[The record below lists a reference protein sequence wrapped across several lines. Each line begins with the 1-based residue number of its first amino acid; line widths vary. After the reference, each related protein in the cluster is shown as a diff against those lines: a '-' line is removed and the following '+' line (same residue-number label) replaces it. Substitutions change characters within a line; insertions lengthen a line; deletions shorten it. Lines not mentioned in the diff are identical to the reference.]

1 MQFVNPINNKTQ
13 ICNPYIYN
21 KNNIKKEDL
30 NKLLLYLQD
39 NKKINITGLT
49 LRKLRMTSYEN
60 SCKLLRGSN
69 LKFTEQKV
77 DKNKYSNFKCLDMT
91 LKKLKDIS
99 KQNFLNSINNK
110 YIICNDL
117 VNLGY
122 KFKDYDNIKQNINM
136 LNISN
141 ITSTKIIENNE
152 LPMDILIKKHGINI
166 YTHEKK
172 NIYVPNKFIKN
183 VEIDIVENDI
193 IIEFI
198 DDNKYNLKYKLL
210 SSDDNIIKLIP
221 KIIYDYTKL
230 LVYLNNIYKEI
241 KVTIPS
247 KDNIIIWTQNNC
259 SNYDNCNNKENTKLY
274 MDGNVCIKNTF
285 TDNYINI
292 SDIVQLRNGKCY
304 DKNDI
309 KYLIRFEA
317 LDDTGINI
325 TDMEKEYL
333 ISI

>member
-1 MQFVNPINNKTQ
+1 MQFVNPMNKKTQ

-21 KNNIKKEDL
+21 QNNIKKEDL

-39 NKKINITGLT
+39 KKKINVTGLT
-49 LRKLRMTSYEN
+49 LRKLRMKSYEDA
-60 SCKLLRGSN
+60 CKLLRGSD
-69 LKFTEQKV
+69 LKFTEPKI
-77 DKNKYSNFKCLDMT
+77 DKNKYSKFKCLDMT

-122 KFKDYDNIKQNINM
+122 KFKDNNDIKRNINI
-136 LNISN
+136 LNMSN
-141 ITSTKIIENNE
+141 ITSTKIIENNNM
-152 LPMDILIKKHGINI
+152 PMDTLIKKYGINI

-172 NIYVPNKFIKN
+172 NIYVPNKFIKD

-193 IIEFI
+193 IIEFV
-198 DDNKYNLKYKLL
+198 DNNKYNLKYKLL
-210 SSDDNIIKLIP
+210 SSDNNIIKLVP

-241 KVTIPS
+241 KVTKPS

-259 SNYDNCNNKENTKLY
+259 SNYDNCNKEENTKLY
-274 MDGNVCIKNTF
+274 IDGSVCVKNQF

-292 SDIVQLRNGKCY
+292 SDIVQLRDGKCY

-309 KYLIRFEA
+309 KYLIKFE
-317 LDDTGINI
+317 DIDNIGIDI